1 MSKCIRIDT
10 NCQSSP
16 AALWRNHLRPITQ
29 RVQMIRPPLAHG
41 DARLPV
47 FAAAHRPAARHP
59 RLVMPTRSMASGLN
73 VPLSL
78 RKVEAAARKP
88 CEVMSCCE
96 SPMRRKPRAS
106 CSRWWVASRCEG
118 PPAPV
123 RRGRCGSGLQAFKD
137 GQRLPWRILARLAGM
152 VQSALTRSHSHHS
165 PKRNQPGLG
174 NRMAISFN
182 AATVVGWPSRASVL
196 DLTGGCL
203 NVAVLLP
210 ECWATGAQKSEN
222 SANLLKYMVPL
233 EGFEPPTPSLRMRCS
248 TS

>member
-1 MSKCIRIDT
+1 MRALPFWSANADNQLSRTDDGTSVSMSKCIRIDT

-59 RLVMPTRSMASGLN
+59 SLVMPTRSMASGLN
-73 VPLSL
+73 MPLSL

-123 RRGRCGSGLQAFKD
+123 RSGRCGSGLQAFKD
-137 GQRLPWRILARLAGM
+137 GQRLPWQGHAVVVAHLGPAGRDGPKRIGEVALAPFA
-152 VQSALTRSHSHHS
+152 QTRSTRPRKQDGHQLQCGNG
-165 PKRNQPGLG
+165 RGLAFQG
-174 NRMAISFN
+174 IGFGFDRGMFERRC
-182 AATVVGWPSRASVL
+182 AAT
-196 DLTGGCL
+196 
-203 NVAVLLP
+203 
-210 ECWATGAQKSEN
+210 
-222 SANLLKYMVPL
+222 
-233 EGFEPPTPSLRMRCS
+233 
-248 TS
+248 